1 MTIYS
6 FWIFDRHCNC
16 IYHKDYKRP
25 YRQLRP
31 RSEFGSQGAN
41 DEKKQTNGGGPP
53 TGKGPLSVDDDAKL
67 VFGVVFSLRNIV
79 TKLAGEKES
88 FFVYRTSKYKLHFY
102 ETQTNMR
109 FVMITDLKV
118 DGIRP
123 ILEQIHAGLYVEY
136 VIKNPISPVEHV
148 NGVRVNNELFNLG
161 LDRFLR
167 PLSIFD

>member
-6 FWIFDRHCNC
+6 FWIFDRHCEC

-31 RSEFGSQGAN
+31 RPDLGSDAI
-41 DEKKQTNGGGPP
+41 DEKKQPSGGPP

-88 FFVYRTSKYKLHFY
+88 FFVFRTSKYKLHFY
-102 ETQTNMR
+102 ETQTNLR

-136 VIKNPISPVEHV
+136 IIKNPLSPVDHT
-148 NGVRVNNELFNLG
+148 NGVGVNNELFSLG

-167 PLSIFD
+167 PLSIFE